1 MTRDFI
7 VGILVSAALHAGMYW
22 GPEYFKK
29 EVKKEVKKEEKTV
42 IQVIELPPV
51 EPDEPVV
58 VDDAPATPQ
67 EVVIAPPSMADI
79 VGVVQVDSFVQ
90 QIQPPPPP
98 NIGAPSNALTIP
110 PGRPV
115 AGNIGRSIDT
125 IFDVKDLD
133 QKPTERVRVSPNYP
147 YEMRRNGISGRVIL
161 GIVSDANGNVIDAYV
176 INSTHREFEEPARI
190 AVMKWKF
197 RPGKKGG
204 RNVASRMELP
214 MEFNAPNE

>member
-1 MTRDFI
+1 MTRDIIIGF
-7 VGILVSAALHAGMYW
+7 VVSALVHG
-22 GPEYFKK
+22 GLYFSSSKPSPKK
-29 EVKKEVKKEEKTV
+29 DTTKDAKTV
-42 IQVIELPPV
+42 IQIIELPPV
-51 EPDEPVV
+51 EPDEPIV
-58 VDDAPATPQ
+58 VDDAAPTP
-67 EVVIAPPSMADI
+67 EEIVIAPPSMADI

-98 NIGAPSNALTIP
+98 NIGAPSNTLAIP

-133 QKPTERVRVSPNYP
+133 QKPTERVKVQPNYP
-147 YEMRRNGISGRVIL
+147 YEMKRNGIGGKVVL
-161 GIVSDANGNVIDAYV
+161 QIVSNANGDVLDV
-176 INSTHREFEEPARI
+176 FVVSSTHREFEEPARQ

-214 MEFNAPNE
+214 MEFTPPSE